1 MKKDDKEQSLQKQQS
16 GAELFA
22 GYNGGEEMPLAS
34 YAVLLAVYNAAF
46 GALLLAAQKSENES
60 SGKFNLADLLLLGVA
75 THKLSRIIATD
86 RVTSPLR
93 APFTEYV
100 EPAGQSE
107 IKEKVRGTGMQ
118 RAVGDLLTCP
128 WCLSPWVAAGLA
140 FGLVFQPRAT
150 RIVAGV
156 FAAATVSDFLHHA
169 ADAVKEKGE

>member
-1 MKKDDKEQSLQKQQS
+1 MAKQGSEKSIEKRQSAKEI
-16 GAELFA
+16 FA
-22 GYNGGEEMPLAS
+22 GYQGGEEMPLAG
-34 YAVLLAVYNAAF
+34 YAALVGIYNAAF
-46 GALLLAAQKSENES
+46 IALLAAAQNSEDKLPE
-60 SGKFNLADLLLLGVA
+60 KFNFSDLLLLGAA
-75 THKLSRIIATD
+75 THKLSRIIAKD

-107 IKEKVRGTGMQ
+107 VKEKVRGTGMQ

-150 RIVAGV
+150 RLVAGV

-169 ADAVKEKGE
+169 ADAAKENSK